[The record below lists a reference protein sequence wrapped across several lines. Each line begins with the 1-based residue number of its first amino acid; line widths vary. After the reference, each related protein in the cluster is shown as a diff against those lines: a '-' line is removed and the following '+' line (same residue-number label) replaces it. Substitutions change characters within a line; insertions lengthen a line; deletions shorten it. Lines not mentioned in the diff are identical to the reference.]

1 MDTQINKYLK
11 EIEKGL
17 PCRGKQKKYILSS
30 IREDIAEFRSVHADS
45 SFNDL
50 EEYLGT
56 PEEIISSYISKNEL
70 SVSKQVRI
78 AKVIKISIIAVAT
91 ILILFICIAFYRS
104 VNNRVTFVEYELET
118 LESKQ

>member
-11 EIEKGL
+11 EIAKGL

-30 IREDIAEFRSVHADS
+30 IREDIAEFSSVHADS
-45 SFNDL
+45 SFKDL

-70 SVSKQVRI
+70 SVIKQVRI
-78 AKVIKISIIAVAT
+78 AKVIKMSIIAVAA

-104 VNNRVTFVEYELET
+104 VSGGVTFVEYELEI
-118 LESKQ
+118 LESEQ